1 MYINSEV
8 VASLMALKQI
18 DIDSLASLVHV
29 RSESLESWLDNSSG
43 TDGLI
48 PYEVQLEILAILGV
62 RKEAPRNDV
71 VHYWRVDEPFFGSA
85 NRVYQPLQTVL
96 KAFGG
101 AKVSYVAREADPAF
115 SSNALTCFCLQFDTF
130 LALLEVHGHPLRNVR
145 FDPEEL
151 GNLTWNPDVQ
161 GIILTEDQ
169 YDSLE
174 PGALSTSELKQ
185 YLNFNT
191 ELVLWDK
198 LRKLAADRGILAHQA
213 MALLEMAAAAPE
225 MPAVAIPREQDS
237 TLPGP
242 GRISIVSTRRARD
255 SLAN

>member
-29 RSESLESWLDNSSG
+29 RSEHLESWLDNSSN

-48 PYEVQLEILAILGV
+48 TYEVQLEILAILGV
-62 RKEAPRNDV
+62 RKEAPRGDV
-71 VHYWRVDEPFFGSA
+71 VHYWRVDEPLLGSVS
-85 NRVYQPLQTVL
+85 RIYQPLQAVL

-115 SSNALTCFCLQFDTF
+115 ASNAFTCFCLQFDNF

-151 GNLTWNPDVQ
+151 GNLAWNTDVQ
-161 GIILTEDQ
+161 GIILSEEQ

-174 PGALSTSELKQ
+174 PGALSTEELKQ

-198 LRKLAADRGILAHQA
+198 LRKLAADRGIQANQA
-213 MALLEMAAAAPE
+213 MALLEMAATSPE
-225 MPAVAIPREQDS
+225 APAVPVLREVKS
-237 TLPGP
+237 PIPGP
-242 GRISIVSTRRARD
+242 GSISIVPARRAREGLV
-255 SLAN
+255 S

>member
-1 MYINSEV
+1 MYVNSEV

-29 RSESLESWLDNSSG
+29 RSEHLENWLDNSAG

-48 PYEVQLEILAILGV
+48 SYDVQLEILSILGV

-71 VHYWRVDEPFFGSA
+71 VHYWRVDEPFLGSTS
-85 NRVYQPLQTVL
+85 RVYQPLQTVL

-101 AKVSYVAREADPAF
+101 AKVSYVAREADPSF
-115 SSNALTCFCLQFDTF
+115 SSTARTCFCLQFDSF
-130 LALLEVHGHPLRNVR
+130 LALLEVHGHPMRNVR
-145 FDPEEL
+145 FDPEEI
-151 GNLTWNPDVQ
+151 GNLAWNSEVQ
-161 GIILTEDQ
+161 GIILTEEQ

-174 PGALSTSELKQ
+174 PGALTTQELKQ

-191 ELVLWDK
+191 ELVLWEK

-213 MALLEMAAAAPE
+213 MALLEMAATSVESVNTNAS
-225 MPAVAIPREQDS
+225 REQES
-237 TLPGP
+237 TIPAP
-242 GRISIVSTRRARD
+242 GRISIVSTRRSREGIP
-255 SLAN
+255 N